1 MKMSQSFIFTTKET
15 PKDAELKS
23 HQYLLRSGYIQ
34 QVGAGIYN
42 LLPLGYA
49 VLENIKN
56 IIRKEMNDSGAQELV
71 LGFVTPASLWQKSG
85 RYEKY
90 GKELLRFKDRKDQ
103 DFVLGPTH
111 EEAIVECVKGRVKSY
126 KQLPLN
132 LYQIHLKFRDELR
145 ARFGLIRGRE
155 FVMKDAYSFH
165 SNYEDLD
172 REFALMESTYR
183 KIFDSLGVE
192 YAVVEADSGAI
203 GGSGSKEFMLLA
215 DCGEDTLIVCK
226 NCGYASNIEAG
237 KRKKKDYALCNQ
249 TPREIPT
256 PNLKTIS
263 ELSEALSIPASY
275 ILKCV
280 AKGVKMQEGESK
292 IAIFFL
298 NGADDLEET
307 KAYNAISKL
316 DSNALELYDISSEE
330 LESKGY
336 CVGFMGVGVR
346 GDFVVYDEEIKEGGV
361 YLSGANQV
369 DLHAYV
375 QVDNQLNKASLV
387 SVQEGDECPC
397 CSSKLEYKKGIEIG
411 HIFKLG
417 ERYSAPMGATF
428 LDINGKAQNFIMG
441 CYGIG
446 ISRLISAIAEQK
458 SDEKGLIWQSNIAP
472 YECVIMISNIKNQE
486 QKQAGEE
493 LYQKLQ
499 NQGVRVLLDDRD
511 ERFGAKMADFE
522 LLGIPVGYLV
532 GKSLEDGKIEKII
545 RKDMSREVLEF
556 SELLG
561 EQR

>member
-1 MKMSQSFIFTTKET
+1 MRMSQSFIFTTKET

-23 HQYLLRSGYIQ
+23 HQYLLRAGYIQ

-56 IIRKEMNDSGAQELV
+56 IIRKEMDSSGAQELA

-111 EEAIVECVKGRVKSY
+111 EEAIVECVKGKVKSY

-165 SNYEDLD
+165 SSYEDLD

-183 KIFDSLGVE
+183 KIFDALGVE

-203 GGSGSKEFMLLA
+203 GGSGSKEFMLLS
-215 DCGEDTLIVCK
+215 DCGEDTLIVCTQ
-226 NCGYASNIEAG
+226 CGYASNIEAG
-237 KRKKKDYALCNQ
+237 KRKKKNYALSTQ
-249 TPREIPT
+249 SLHEVST
-256 PNLKTIS
+256 PNLKTIE
-263 ELSEALSIPASY
+263 ELSTNLHIPVFH

-280 AKGVKMQEGESK
+280 AKGVKMQEGDNK
-292 IAIFFL
+292 IALFFL
-298 NGADDLEET
+298 NGADELEET
-307 KAYNAISKL
+307 KAYNAVSKI
-316 DSNALELYDISSEE
+316 DSSALELYDISSEE

-336 CVGFMGVGVR
+336 CVGFMGVGAC
-346 GDFVVYDEEIKEGGV
+346 GDFVIYDEEIKEGGV
-361 YLSGANQV
+361 YLSGANQT

-375 QVDNQLNKASLV
+375 QVDCQLYKADLV
-387 SVQEGDECPC
+387 AVQEGDECPC
-397 CSSKLEYKKGIEIG
+397 CANRLAYKKGIEVG

-417 ERYSAPMGATF
+417 EKYSAPMGATF

-446 ISRLISAIAEQK
+446 VSRLISAIAEQK
-458 SDEKGLIWQSNIAP
+458 SDEKGLIWQKNIAP
-472 YECVIMISNIKNQE
+472 YECVIMISNIKNE
-486 QKQAGEE
+486 AQKQAGEK
-493 LYQKLQ
+493 LYEKLQ
-499 NQGVRVLLDDRD
+499 RQGVKVLLDDRD
-511 ERFGAKMADFE
+511 ERFGAKMTDFE
-522 LLGIPVGYLV
+522 LLGIPVGYLI
-532 GKSLEDGKIEKII
+532 GKSLEEGKIEKIE
-545 RKDMSREVLEF
+545 RKEMSKEILEF
-556 SELLG
+556 SEIVG
-561 EQR
+561 G